1 MWGHFSPQVRRQTVE
16 SLDFYQRYETL
27 LRTEVEK
34 KKAHLY
40 KRQAKLANQ
49 VQWRYRFERGLV
61 CQACLTS
68 LKPKFLTVSLN
79 RNGQLIVLVCPYQAI
94 WPILTLLLLENKYY
108 TELK

>member
-1 MWGHFSPQVRRQTVE
+1 MLPFFSGVCVDIFSPQVRRQTVE

-49 VQWRYRFERGLV
+49 VQWMV

-68 LKPKFLTVSLN
+68 LKPEFLILKPQWARSL
-79 RNGQLIVLVCPYQAI
+79 
-94 WPILTLLLLENKYY
+94 
-108 TELK
+108 